1 MDPMNERRLRIDV
14 EGGVMKSEVMAVVRP
29 QHQAVAGEAD
39 WIAIGVLGRM
49 HDADPGNAV
58 S

>member
-14 EGGVMKSEVMAVVRP
+14 KGDVMKPEVMAIVGP

-39 WIAIGVLGRM
+39 RIAIGVFGRM
-49 HDADPGNAV
+49 HDADPGHAV